1 MEDVRVCV
9 LYKGNLEWSGNQYIA
24 ASVKPVPNVPGVIST
39 ASDYVYDE
47 AEHGPIL
54 AQLLQGRRKHHGRR
68 RKGEELIVELES
80 EPDEEEEES
89 SIEIEKDASSD
100 ESNNDTAVLE
110 KEEMELEQE
119 LRKELGEE
127 NKEHDEVKN
136 EEHRIKK
143 QGGSYRMRQLS
154 SEDIEGAIDDG
165 ELSMDGEQFQ
175 KLVSKERYD
184 FDD

>member
-1 MEDVRVCV
+1 M
-9 LYKGNLEWSGNQYIA
+9 YKGNLEWSGNQYIA
-24 ASVKPVPNVPGVIST
+24 ASVKPVANVPGVIST

-54 AQLLQGRRKHHGRR
+54 AQLLQGKKHDGRRK
-68 RKGEELIVELES
+68 KEEELVVELENES
-80 EPDEEEEES
+80 NEEEEF
-89 SIEIEKDASSD
+89 SIEIENDASSD

-127 NKEHDEVKN
+127 NEKHDEVKNKEHDEVK
-136 EEHRIKK
+136 K
-143 QGGSYRMRQLS
+143 QGGSYGMRQLS